1 MSRDEAHSA
10 DGRDDARPTGGRDDA
25 RALRIGLVA
34 LVAVAL
40 SVGVLGATAGPASAG
55 DTAGA
60 LSVSPDEFDVEPGD
74 TVTFEV
80 AMVNDGERDDDGV
93 YGFTL
98 RLDYPT
104 EYLTVTDIE
113 PADWFREAPGEDGA
127 ARDSIEVRESVDYDD
142 ERGAARL
149 SQTLADPTTGVT
161 GEALVATVTVRVEPD
176 AEPAVAEV
184 GTRETSTALTS
195 RRDYPQPLSTP
206 AATFTIS
213 GGGNGTVV
221 TPEYDDAAFAD
232 DGERGDAES
241 DSESES
247 DPDADGDTADG
258 DTETAGDADAESD
271 GSNASDDETGDEAP
285 APVGAA
291 VLGVLAAALLIGR
304 R

>member
-1 MSRDEAHSA
+1 MSRGAGRSGGRRDAARSA
-10 DGRDDARPTGGRDDA
+10 DDRDAARP
-25 RALRIGLVA
+25 LRIGLVVLA
-34 LVAVAL
+34 AVAL
-40 SVGVLGATAGPASAG
+40 SVGALGALAGPATAG

-74 TVTFEV
+74 TATFEV
-80 AMVNDGERDDDGV
+80 AMVNDGERDDDAV
-93 YGFTL
+93 YGLSL

-104 EYLTVTDIE
+104 EYLTITDIE
-113 PADWFREAPGEDGA
+113 PANWFREAPDGDA
-127 ARDSIEVRESVDYDD
+127 SPESIEVRESVDYDD

-149 SQTLADPTTGVT
+149 VQSLADPTNGVT

-184 GTRETSTALTS
+184 GTRETSTDLTS

-206 AATFTIS
+206 AATFNIS

-232 DGERGDAES
+232 DGEGGDA
-241 DSESES
+241 DSES
-247 DPDADGDTADG
+247 DPDADADNADG
-258 DTETAGDADAESD
+258 DTETGGDADAGSD
-271 GSNASDDETGDEAP
+271 GGNASDDETGDEAP

-291 VLGVLAAALLIGR
+291 VLGVLAAALLLGR

>member
-1 MSRDEAHSA
+1 MAVGA
-10 DGRDDARPTGGRDDA
+10 AG
-25 RALRIGLVA
+25 AL
-34 LVAVAL
+34 
-40 SVGVLGATAGPASAG
+40 AGPASAG

-80 AMVNDGERDDDGV
+80 AMVNDGERGDDAV

-104 EYLTVTDIE
+104 EYLTVTAVE
-113 PADWFREAPGEDGA
+113 PADWFREAPGDGA
-127 ARDSIEVRESVDYDD
+127 ASGDSIEVRESVEYDD

-149 SQTLADPTTGVT
+149 RQSLADPTSGVT
-161 GEALVATVTVRVEPD
+161 GEAPVATVTVRVEPD

-184 GTRETSTALTS
+184 GTRETSTDLTS

-206 AATFTIS
+206 AATFNIS
-213 GGGNGTVV
+213 GGGNGSVV
-221 TPEYDDAAFAD
+221 TPAYDDAAFAD
-232 DGERGDAES
+232 AGDGSTAEDASDGADGEASDGTGDAGANES
-241 DSESES
+241 GGSGAGANESG
-247 DPDADGDTADG
+247 DPADP
-258 DTETAGDADAESD
+258 
-271 GSNASDDETGDEAP
+271 TGGEAP

-291 VLGVLAAALLIGR
+291 VLGVLAAAALLGR

>member
-1 MSRDEAHSA
+1 MSRDADRSA
-10 DGRDDARPTGGRDDA
+10 AGRDRDRLARV
-25 RALRIGLVA
+25 GLLV

-40 SVGVLGATAGPASAG
+40 SIAAAGTLAGPASAG

-60 LSVSPDEFDVEPGD
+60 LSVTPAEFDVEPGE
-74 TVTFEV
+74 TVSFEV
-80 AMVNDGERDDDGV
+80 AMINDGERDDDAV
-93 YGFTL
+93 YGLTL

-113 PADWFREAPGEDGA
+113 AANWFREAPEDGGA
-127 ARDSIEVRESVDYDD
+127 SPDSIEVRESVDYDD

-149 SQTLADPTTGVT
+149 VQSLADPRSGVT

-184 GTRETSTALTS
+184 GTRETGTELTS

-206 AATFTIS
+206 TATFTIS

-221 TPEYDDAAFAD
+221 TPEYDESAFTD
-232 DGERGDAES
+232 DEATGES
-241 DSESES
+241 
-247 DPDADGDTADG
+247 DADGG
-258 DTETAGDADAESD
+258 TAGTGDEIGETD
-271 GSNASDDETGDEAP
+271 GSDDGGETNDAGNETGDEVP
-285 APVGAA
+285 TPVAA
-291 VLGVLAAALLIGR
+291 SICGVIAAALLLGR